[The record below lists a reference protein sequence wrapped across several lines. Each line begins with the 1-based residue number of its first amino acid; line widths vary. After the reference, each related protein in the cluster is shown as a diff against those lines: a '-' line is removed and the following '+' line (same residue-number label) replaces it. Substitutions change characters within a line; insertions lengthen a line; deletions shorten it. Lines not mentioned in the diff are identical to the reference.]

1 MAAAF
6 RRDGGLSYEERW
18 CGLKEVDQDMKGL
31 NKNAMSTLRSSAFGM
46 IVIAHYLARALCDRL
61 DQYEDVGFMT

>member
-1 MAAAF
+1 M
-6 RRDGGLSYEERW
+6 
-18 CGLKEVDQDMKGL
+18 LKEVDQDMKGL